1 MEIDFLE
8 NFDKE
13 VKTIF
18 YPFIQNYGFELFE
31 KKFRSI
37 GPGSYDITYKKE
49 NLLLILSISL
59 HPHDYFDG
67 ISIQFKTW
75 KYNLDLTYLRN
86 LTKSKRIYTFNSKG
100 LNEVKEDL
108 VEFANFYL
116 TQLGD
121 KELEAIVKQKDR
133 KWLFW

>member
-31 KKFRSI
+31 KKFRAI
-37 GPGSYDITYKKE
+37 GPGSYHITYTKD
-49 NLLLILSISL
+49 NLILILSISL
-59 HPHDYFDG
+59 HPLDYFDG
-67 ISIQFKTW
+67 ISIQFKTL
-75 KYNLDLTYLRN
+75 KYNLDLTFLGN

-100 LNEVKEDL
+100 LIELKEDL

-116 TQLGD
+116 TQFGD

-133 KWLFW
+133 KWIFW